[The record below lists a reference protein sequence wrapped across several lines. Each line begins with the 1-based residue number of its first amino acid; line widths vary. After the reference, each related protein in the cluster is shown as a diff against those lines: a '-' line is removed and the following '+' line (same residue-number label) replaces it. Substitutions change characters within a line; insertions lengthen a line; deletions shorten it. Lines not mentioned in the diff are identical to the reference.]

1 MLLWLFGGVW
11 ETGRRNGTKYQECA
25 VMADLLE
32 NLNEKQ
38 REAVLETEGYVPAG
52 KPLCLFGS
60 GLWH

>member
-1 MLLWLFGGVW
+1 
-11 ETGRRNGTKYQECA
+11 
-25 VMADLLE
+25 MADLLE